1 MKVEESVR
9 YFFDISDGFSIF
21 MCGFQTDFRRLSA
34 DRAMEKCLLGINSCL
49 VSRYFFVKLFYSR
62 KDNND
67 KIGNQDR
74 KSTRLNSSHNVIS
87 RMPSSA

>member
-1 MKVEESVR
+1 MKVEESVG

-34 DRAMEKCLLGINSCL
+34 DRAIEKCLLGINSCL

-67 KIGNQDR
+67 KIGNQG
-74 KSTRLNSSHNVIS
+74 TYF
-87 RMPSSA
+87 